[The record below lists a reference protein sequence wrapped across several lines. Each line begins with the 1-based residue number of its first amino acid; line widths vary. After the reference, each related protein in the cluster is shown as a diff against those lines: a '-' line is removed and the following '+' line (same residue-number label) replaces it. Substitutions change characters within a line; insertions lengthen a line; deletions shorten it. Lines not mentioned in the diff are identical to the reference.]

1 MMPSIVKLPS
11 SRPSSIGGGFARA
24 PVRSRKRA
32 TGTMVVIL
40 EKRTPTMLCPPASK
54 KTVGS
59 TSKKGLNTQR
69 MSIRRCFP
77 DLVHIH
83 ISSYLAHMRTSTFH
97 CPRFCAFVRPQTKM
111 TRGTSLKTLD
121 LATQVDRTIVFDTAM
136 RGTQTSG
143 HNLLRW
149 NVDKMSTLTQIW
161 TMSTLTQMS
170 TMLTLT
176 QMWTMSTS
184 KQMHQPRLCWLSL
197 EQRTHK
203 QSNAGAKH
211 KNQVRF

>member
-1 MMPSIVKLPS
+1 
-11 SRPSSIGGGFARA
+11 
-24 PVRSRKRA
+24 
-32 TGTMVVIL
+32 
-40 EKRTPTMLCPPASK
+40 MLCPPASK

-77 DLVHIH
+77 DLVHCTYLV
-83 ISSYLAHMRTSTFH
+83 ISRTHAHVYFSLSSVL
-97 CPRFCAFVRPQTKM
+97 CFCSPPDKNDKRDL
-111 TRGTSLKTLD
+111 SLKTLD

-149 NVDKMSTLTQIW
+149 NVDKMSTLTQMW
-161 TMSTLTQMS
+161 TMSTLMQMS
-170 TMLTLT
+170 TMSTLA